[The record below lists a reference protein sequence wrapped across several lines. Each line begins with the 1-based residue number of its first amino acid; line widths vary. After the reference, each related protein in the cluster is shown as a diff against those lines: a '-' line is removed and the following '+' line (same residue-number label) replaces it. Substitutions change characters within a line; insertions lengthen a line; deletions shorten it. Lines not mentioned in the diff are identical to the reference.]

1 MLAQECDDVQIHLS
15 KPLSHTRGFGMT
27 NQGKTV
33 LDFGY
38 IKRAVVLLII
48 ILACAACGYRLR
60 SSRGEMPQGIQ
71 SLGIPT
77 FRNLTTQYKIEQIIS
92 SAVLKEFAL
101 RTQIPINS
109 SSTGV
114 DLVLDGE
121 IRNISSTPVTFG
133 TQIVG
138 SQTFGSTFM
147 ITVQISV
154 KLKRLSDSSIIWQDE
169 NFLYRE
175 QYVLNANIKDFFA
188 EENPALDRLARNFAA
203 SLAST
208 VLDRS
213 TP

>member
-1 MLAQECDDVQIHLS
+1 
-15 KPLSHTRGFGMT
+15 MT
-27 NQGKTV
+27 NQGKIV
-33 LDFGY
+33 RDFGR
-38 IKRAVVLLII
+38 IKPALVLVGI

-60 SSRGEMPQGIQ
+60 SSRGEMPHGIQ

-101 RTQIPINS
+101 RTKIPIHS

-114 DLVLDGE
+114 DSVLDGE

-133 TQIVG
+133 TQTVG

-147 ITVQISV
+147 VTVQISV
-154 KLKRLSDSSIIWQDE
+154 KLKRLSDSSIIWKNE
-169 NFLYRE
+169 NFLFRE

-188 EENPALDRLARNFAA
+188 EENPALDRLARNFAV

>member
-1 MLAQECDDVQIHLS
+1 
-15 KPLSHTRGFGMT
+15 MT
-27 NQGKTV
+27 NQKIIIR
-33 LDFGY
+33 DFGR
-38 IKRAVVLLII
+38 IKTTLVLMGI
-48 ILACAACGYRLR
+48 ILASAACGYRLH

-92 SAVLKEFAL
+92 SAVLREFTL

-114 DLVLDGE
+114 DSVLDGE
-121 IRNISSTPVTFG
+121 IRNVSSMPVTFG
-133 TQIVG
+133 TQTVG
-138 SQTFGSTFM
+138 SQTFGSTYM
-147 ITVQISV
+147 VTVQISV
-154 KLKRLSDSSIIWQDE
+154 KLKRLSDSSILWQDE

-208 VLDRS
+208 VLGRS